1 MHLIL
6 GIVFPLA
13 PLVIL
18 RGQAR
23 EKKGIEVADYKH
35 PLSCVLR
42 GFYIASPST
51 VPAGRDG
58 GGLPDRLLLPTVRPH
73 TAV

>member
-42 GFYIASPST
+42 GFYIGEAPWEE
-51 VPAGRDG
+51 RH
-58 GGLPDRLLLPTVRPH
+58 LLPNMLKKV
-73 TAV
+73 

>member
-35 PLSCVLR
+35 PLCIVFLEV
-42 GFYIASPST
+42 FT
-51 VPAGRDG
+51 
-58 GGLPDRLLLPTVRPH
+58 
-73 TAV
+73 